1 MKKLTKLLLAIM
13 LALSVGLT
21 AVGCATGG
29 ENPGGENPGGEN
41 PGGNNPGGGNEPIT
55 ATIDFYTT
63 VNVVEQSALQQVA
76 NAYSDLQYENGNNI
90 TVMVRNNTD
99 PSAYTQTVRNLLANG
114 VSNPTIANT
123 SVAPEYYDSGKIL
136 DLSGYLEEP
145 NEYIEGNTAWMD
157 ALEEDAYR
165 SRQTGASSIVPGLSY
180 SSNYTTVYYNK
191 AAMRSVLGDDPIV
204 AEDGTIDNTKIT
216 WEWFMNALE
225 TAQNSG
231 QNFDYPLGVSTSTQS
246 FGTDSFTIGST
257 IIDTYLDQY
266 FRDFL
271 EEVHSQEG
279 DYSYISSIDS
289 VWEYDTENATLD
301 LPNVY
306 TYNMNRVVDT
316 FFNQEGYNPLSDRY
330 EELMENLYE
339 FFSYADPEASYNDVF
354 NRFNE
359 TVITY
364 EEKGGTYDDMK
375 LFYVEDLT
383 YIRTYRDAFK
393 TTNSNGATVYPTA
406 SEIADELGWFILP
419 AMDSDLEGVADNVRP
434 NGGPSENY
442 GVLSTGEQSL
452 DEIAVDFLRYLFSPD
467 GQSAIYASYEASN
480 YAPINMRQLVKNVTI
495 PESIDYTGL
504 IDVEGDCSNNPYRI
518 FGKGTGLT
526 TITVG
531 SSGEYVTDQIAS
543 LLSGY
548 FRGSNNDWAAQAQ
561 SMFDILCSGF
571 ADYASENN
579 FIYTDYSQA
588 ASATNNLVN
597 SPYSSIS

>member
-1 MKKLTKLLLAIM
+1 MKKFTKLLLAVM

-29 ENPGGENPGGEN
+29 ENPGGDNPGGDN

-99 PSAYTQTVRNLLANG
+99 PSAYTQTIRNLLANG

-123 SVAPEYYDSGKIL
+123 SVAPEYYDSGRIL

-145 NEYIEGNTAWMD
+145 NSYIEGNTAWMD

-231 QNFDYPLGVSTSTQS
+231 LNFDYPLGVSTSTQS

-316 FFNQEGYNPLSDRY
+316 FFNQEGYNPLSERY

-339 FFSYADPEASYNDVF
+339 LFSYADPEASYNDVF

-393 TTNSNGATVYPTA
+393 TTNSSGATVYPTA
-406 SEIADELGWFILP
+406 SKIAEELGWFILP

-467 GQSAIYASYEASN
+467 GQSAIYASYEAAN

-548 FRGSNNDWAAQAQ
+548 FRGSNNDWAAQAL

>member
-204 AEDGTIDNTKIT
+204 AEDGTIDNTQIT

-548 FRGSNNDWAAQAQ
+548 FRGSNSDWAAQAQ

>member
-123 SVAPEYYDSGKIL
+123 SVAPEYYDSGRIL

-204 AEDGTIDNTKIT
+204 AEDGTIDNTQIT

-548 FRGSNNDWAAQAQ
+548 FRGSNSDWAAQAQ

>member
-548 FRGSNNDWAAQAQ
+548 FRGSNSDWAAQAQ

-571 ADYASENN
+571 ADYANENN

>member
-123 SVAPEYYDSGKIL
+123 SVAPEYYDSGRIL

-548 FRGSNNDWAAQAQ
+548 FRGSNSDWAAQAQ

-571 ADYASENN
+571 ADYANENN

>member
-21 AVGCATGG
+21 AVGCAT
-29 ENPGGENPGGEN
+29 GGENPGGEN

-123 SVAPEYYDSGKIL
+123 SVAPEYYDSGRIL

-204 AEDGTIDNTKIT
+204 AEDGTIDNTQIT

-231 QNFDYPLGVSTSTQS
+231 LNFDYPLGVSTSTQS

-339 FFSYADPEASYNDVF
+339 FFSYADPEARYNDVF

-548 FRGSNNDWAAQAQ
+548 FRGSNSDWAAQAQ

-571 ADYASENN
+571 ADYANENN

>member
-145 NEYIEGNTAWMD
+145 NEYIEGNTAWMN

>member
-123 SVAPEYYDSGKIL
+123 SVAPEYYDSGRIL

-204 AEDGTIDNTKIT
+204 AEDGTIDNTQIT

-231 QNFDYPLGVSTSTQS
+231 LNFDYPLGVSTSTQS

-495 PESIDYTGL
+495 PESIDYTGR
-504 IDVEGDCSNNPYRI
+504 IGVEGDCSSNPYRI
-518 FGKGTGLT
+518 FGKDTRLT

-548 FRGSNNDWAAQAQ
+548 FRGSNSDWAAQAQ

-571 ADYASENN
+571 ADYANENN

>member
-1 MKKLTKLLLAIM
+1 MKKFTKLLLAVM

-29 ENPGGENPGGEN
+29 ENPGGDNPGGDN

-99 PSAYTQTVRNLLANG
+99 PSAYTQTIRNLLANG

-123 SVAPEYYDSGKIL
+123 SVAPEYYDSGRIL

-145 NEYIEGNTAWMD
+145 NSYIEGNTAWMD

-231 QNFDYPLGVSTSTQS
+231 LNFDYPLGVSTSTQS

-548 FRGSNNDWAAQAQ
+548 FRGSNSDWAAQAQ

>member
-1 MKKLTKLLLAIM
+1 MKKLTKPLLAIM

-548 FRGSNNDWAAQAQ
+548 FRGSNSDWAAQAQ

-571 ADYASENN
+571 ADYANENN

>member
-123 SVAPEYYDSGKIL
+123 SVAPEYYDSGRIL

-204 AEDGTIDNTKIT
+204 AEDGTIDNTQIT

-231 QNFDYPLGVSTSTQS
+231 LNFDYPLGVSTSTQS

-548 FRGSNNDWAAQAQ
+548 FRGSNSDWAAQAQ
-561 SMFDILCSGF
+561 SMFEILCSGF
-571 ADYASENN
+571 ADYANENN

>member
-123 SVAPEYYDSGKIL
+123 SVAPEYYDSGRIL

-204 AEDGTIDNTKIT
+204 AEDGTIDNTQIT

-231 QNFDYPLGVSTSTQS
+231 LNFDYPLGVSTSTQS

-467 GQSAIYASYEASN
+467 GQSAIFASYEAAN

>member
-29 ENPGGENPGGEN
+29 ENPGGE
-41 PGGNNPGGGNEPIT
+41 NPGGGNEPIT

-548 FRGSNNDWAAQAQ
+548 FRGSNSDWAAQAQ

>member
-316 FFNQEGYNPLSDRY
+316 FFNQEGYNPLSERY

-339 FFSYADPEASYNDVF
+339 LFSYADPEASYNDVF

-543 LLSGY
+543 LLSDY
-548 FRGSNNDWAAQAQ
+548 FRGSNSDWAAQAQ

-571 ADYASENN
+571 ADYANENN

>member
-123 SVAPEYYDSGKIL
+123 SVAPEYYDSGRIL

-204 AEDGTIDNTKIT
+204 AEDGTIDNTQIT

-231 QNFDYPLGVSTSTQS
+231 LNFDYPLGVSTSTQS

-339 FFSYADPEASYNDVF
+339 FFSYADPEARYNDVF

-548 FRGSNNDWAAQAQ
+548 FRGSNSDWAAQAQ

-571 ADYASENN
+571 ADYANENN

>member
-29 ENPGGENPGGEN
+29 ENPGGENPGGDN

-467 GQSAIYASYEASN
+467 GQSSIYASYEASN

-548 FRGSNNDWAAQAQ
+548 FRGSNSDWAAQAQ

-571 ADYASENN
+571 ADYANENN

>member
-145 NEYIEGNTAWMD
+145 NEYIEGNTAWMN

-204 AEDGTIDNTKIT
+204 AEDGTIDNTQIT

-231 QNFDYPLGVSTSTQS
+231 LNFDYPLGVSTSTQS

-548 FRGSNNDWAAQAQ
+548 FRGSNSDWAAQAQ

-571 ADYASENN
+571 ADYANENN

>member
-21 AVGCATGG
+21 AVGCAT
-29 ENPGGENPGGEN
+29 GGENPGGEN

-123 SVAPEYYDSGKIL
+123 SVAPEYYDSGRIL

-204 AEDGTIDNTKIT
+204 AEDGTIDNTQIT

-231 QNFDYPLGVSTSTQS
+231 LNFDYPLGVSTSTQS

-548 FRGSNNDWAAQAQ
+548 FRGSNSDWAAQAQ

-571 ADYASENN
+571 ADYANENN

>member
-1 MKKLTKLLLAIM
+1 MKKFTKLLLAVM

-29 ENPGGENPGGEN
+29 ENPGGDNPGGDN

-99 PSAYTQTVRNLLANG
+99 PSAYTQTIRNLLANG

-123 SVAPEYYDSGKIL
+123 SVAPEYYDSGRIL

-548 FRGSNNDWAAQAQ
+548 FRGSNSDWAAQAQ

-571 ADYASENN
+571 ADYANENN

>member
-467 GQSAIYASYEASN
+467 GQSAIFASYEAAN

-548 FRGSNNDWAAQAQ
+548 FRGSNSDWAAQAQ

>member
-145 NEYIEGNTAWMD
+145 NEYIEGNTAWMN

-548 FRGSNNDWAAQAQ
+548 FRGSNSDWAAQAQ

-571 ADYASENN
+571 ADYANENN

>member
-21 AVGCATGG
+21 AVGCAT
-29 ENPGGENPGGEN
+29 GGENPGGEN

-548 FRGSNNDWAAQAQ
+548 FRGSNSDWAAQAQ

>member
-1 MKKLTKLLLAIM
+1 MKKFTKLLLAVM

-29 ENPGGENPGGEN
+29 ENPGGDNPGGDN

-99 PSAYTQTVRNLLANG
+99 PSAYTQTIRNLLANG

-548 FRGSNNDWAAQAQ
+548 FRGSNSDWAAQAQ

>member
-548 FRGSNNDWAAQAQ
+548 FRGSNSDWAAQAQ

>member
-63 VNVVEQSALQQVA
+63 VNVVEQSALQQAA

-548 FRGSNNDWAAQAQ
+548 FRGSNSDWAAQAQ

-571 ADYASENN
+571 ADYANENN

>member
-123 SVAPEYYDSGKIL
+123 SVAPEYYDSGRIL

-204 AEDGTIDNTKIT
+204 AEDGTIDNTQIT

-231 QNFDYPLGVSTSTQS
+231 LNFDYPLGVSTSTQS

-548 FRGSNNDWAAQAQ
+548 FRGSNSDWAAQAQ

-571 ADYASENN
+571 ADYANENN